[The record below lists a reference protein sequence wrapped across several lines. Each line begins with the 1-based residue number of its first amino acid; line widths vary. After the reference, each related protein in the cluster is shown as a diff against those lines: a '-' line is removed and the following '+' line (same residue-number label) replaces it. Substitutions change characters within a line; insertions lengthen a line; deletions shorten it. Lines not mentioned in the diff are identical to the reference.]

1 MLVII
6 KGAGDLASG
15 IALRLRHSGFD
26 IAMTEISRPT
36 AVRRTVSF
44 CRAVYEGRA
53 EVEDVTALLVRDE
66 DEMRRV
72 LAEKKIALFIDP
84 DAEIVRKSRPA
95 VLVDAVMAKKNLGTR
110 ISDAP
115 VVIGVG
121 PGFCAGLDCHAVI
134 ETQRGHT
141 LGRALTEGS
150 ALPNTGIPG
159 DIGGFSLERLL
170 RSPADGVFEACAQ
183 IGGRVAKGD
192 IVAMVGDAPLRA
204 GIDGVLRGL
213 LPSGIAVTK
222 GIKAGDIDPRCE
234 VSHCFT
240 VSDKA
245 LAIAGGVLEAIL
257 RNHPTQESASRGRH
271 SG

>member
-1 MLVII
+1 VII

-15 IALRLRHSGFD
+15 IALRLRHAGFD
-26 IAMTEISRPT
+26 VVMTEISRPT

-53 EVEDVTALLVRDE
+53 EVEDVIALLVKDE

-72 LAEKKIALFIDP
+72 LGEKKIALFVDP
-84 DAEIVRKSRPA
+84 YAEIVGKLKPP

-121 PGFCAGLDCHAVI
+121 PGFCAGFDCHAVV

-141 LGRALTEGS
+141 LGRVLTEGS
-150 ALPNTGIPG
+150 ALPNTGVPG

-170 RSPADGVFEACAQ
+170 RAPADGVFEARSR

-192 IVAMVGDAPLRA
+192 IVAVVGDTPLRA

-213 LPSGIAVTK
+213 LPSGITVTK
-222 GIKAGDIDPRCE
+222 GMKAGDIDPRCE

-257 RNHPTQESASRGRH
+257 TFSPGKV
-271 SG
+271 